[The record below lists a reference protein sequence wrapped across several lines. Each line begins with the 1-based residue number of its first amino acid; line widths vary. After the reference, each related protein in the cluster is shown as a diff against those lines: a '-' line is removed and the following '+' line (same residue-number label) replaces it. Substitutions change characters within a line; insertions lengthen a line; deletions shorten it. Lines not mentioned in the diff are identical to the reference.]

1 MKRDKSI
8 FYRVAKKNEDTVS
21 EILVNMMSKK
31 FFRDVVLRAIG
42 ISNELIQGIE
52 YNDISTQITIQNQKR
67 PDIAIE
73 NKHITIFVENKI
85 YNNTDLQR
93 SQVTD
98 YYEELSNKNTWSKIM
113 VFLVPQKYSHLPEI
127 LDAKN
132 KNTSITTV
140 ILFWEELINEILDN
154 NLDESNESIKEAIDY
169 LKDALGLKFV
179 KKSYSKGELVY
190 MYDRHTLQNV
200 FSLFKTT
207 RIIMTN
213 VASKIIEEYRE
224 CYNLDKIEYEE
235 LDRNIGAW
243 IKPKNGGEWPIFI
256 GYNFND
262 DKEKVLPLNL
272 RLHESLLKDEYK
284 NQTDSQ
290 IYKNR
295 FWFVFPIPKE
305 IITDDKSVIEPLYQF
320 VVETIDQYCKKS
332 LD

>member
-98 YYEELSNKNTWSKIM
+98 YYEDLSNKNTWSKIM

-127 LDAKN
+127 REAENKN
-132 KNTSITTV
+132 KSITTV
-140 ILFWEELINEILDN
+140 VLFWEELINEILDN

-179 KKSYSKGELVY
+179 KKSYSKGELIY
-190 MYDRHTLQNV
+190 MYDKHTLQNV
-200 FSLFKTT
+200 VSLFKTT
-207 RIIMTN
+207 RAIMTT
-213 VASKIIEEYRE
+213 VATKIIEEYKDK
-224 CYNLDKIEYEE
+224 YNLGKIVYEE
-235 LDRNIGAW
+235 DDRNIGAW
-243 IKPKNGGEWPIFI
+243 ILSNNGGDWPIFV
-256 GYNFND
+256 GYNFSD
-262 DKEKVLPLNL
+262 DEKEMLPLNL
-272 RLHESLLKDEYK
+272 RIHESLIKDEYK
-284 NQTDSQ
+284 NSSETP
-290 IYKNR
+290 IYKNNK
-295 FWFVFPIPKE
+295 WYVFPIPKD
-305 IITDDKSVIEPLYQF
+305 IMTDDDSVISPLYQY
-320 VVETIDQYCKKS
+320 VEETLDQYCN
-332 LD
+332 